1 MAVRTREPAPL
12 CPRADRGVRG
22 GAAWSRQ
29 VGLRAGAPLTPPDR
43 PPRTEPQS
51 GLRAHPS
58 SSPRRPAVSRDR
70 VVYVSGQIYPFR
82 PRWRIWQHKVAPG
95 MANGGAGRGWGV
107 CSPGVSG
114 MSVSSGGSR
123 AGGPG
128 GPWTWPRGWAMV
140 RNDALGLWKHPHTRA
155 PTDAPGSHA
164 RTRIHPSLP
173 RLASCVRSRSRFLPE
188 SQRGQEEGARSLRG
202 LTPRPGAG
210 ARLVQWPL

>member
-22 GAAWSRQ
+22 GAAWSPQ

-51 GLRAHPS
+51 GLRAHL

-70 VVYVSGQIYPFR
+70 VVYVSGQICPFR

-164 RTRIHPSLP
+164 HSPEPATSGLMCPLPLTVPAGVAAGAGGGCPVTPGPHPSP
-173 RLASCVRSRSRFLPE
+173 GGGGPPGSVAP
-188 SQRGQEEGARSLRG
+188 LR
-202 LTPRPGAG
+202 R
-210 ARLVQWPL
+210 R